1 MLKKNIL
8 LTIVKDIGNPIVYLK
23 TEGGGVENSID
34 ISSYR
39 YKKMDGRIT
48 RYEIK
53 SSFILLL

>member
-1 MLKKNIL
+1 MLKKTIL

-23 TEGGGVENSID
+23 TEGGVENSID